1 MCIEIEVRNNG
12 TTIECTTM
20 GQLAD
25 ALGVPLDEVP
35 MYGESLAEENQC
47 LCSVRWERI
56 PGVRRA
62 TDAEG
67 FPWPEYIV
75 EQPNAQSKP
84 PAESGSA

>member
-1 MCIEIEVRNNG
+1 MCTEIEVRNNG
-12 TTIECTTM
+12 TTIVCTTM

-47 LCSVRWERI
+47 LCSVKWERI
-56 PGVRRA
+56 PGARNA

-75 EQPNAQSKP
+75 EQPNAALTGREPK
-84 PAESGSA
+84 EDV